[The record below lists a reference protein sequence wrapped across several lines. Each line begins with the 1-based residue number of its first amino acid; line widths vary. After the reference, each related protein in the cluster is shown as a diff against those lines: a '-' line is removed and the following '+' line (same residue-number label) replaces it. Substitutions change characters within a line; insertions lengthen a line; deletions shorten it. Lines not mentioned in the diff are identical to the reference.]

1 MPFTANIKR
10 PATHKKS
17 TMVTDK
23 QAVSPFQTSNME
35 YNLIHS
41 HLTSHKVGT
50 TTKRK
55 LQEEAPI
62 QMNLLVARENR
73 SLVRHP
79 VEVTFE
85 KLDDSSVKGFHMLN
99 GTENGSD
106 DECLGTYLEP
116 IHSPSHVAK
125 KSKIPR
131 VASMS
136 QLSKHVSG
144 DQLLPGNT
152 MSASSVAQLMRR
164 MSSSKSAPSLTS
176 MIEINADLPVPG
188 RANGTNPDTYLL
200 TILKDMG
207 VDVHTRS
214 SLEFHDFFIN
224 PTDAHLAAYGS
235 DVVMAVRQE
244 DVDTLRAIHLSGRT
258 LQCCNSF
265 GEGIVH
271 MACRHGSI
279 KLVRFLVEEAGASL
293 LVRDDYGRTPLHDA
307 FWTLK
312 PEIELVKMIISIC
325 PDLLFL
331 KDKRGFT
338 PLAYARRDHWGEW
351 CEFLDKNR
359 ELLTP
364 IYNLSGFSHQQ

>member
-1 MPFTANIKR
+1 
-10 PATHKKS
+10 
-17 TMVTDK
+17 MVTDK
-23 QAVSPFQTSNME
+23 QSIFPFQTTNME
-35 YNLIHS
+35 YNLINS
-41 HLTSHKVGT
+41 HLKSPKIG

-55 LQEEAPI
+55 LQEETPL
-62 QMNLLVARENR
+62 QMNLLLARENR

-79 VEVTFE
+79 VENFE
-85 KLDDSSVKGFHMLN
+85 KLDDNSVKDFNTMDGIA
-99 GTENGSD
+99 GGSD
-106 DECLGTYLEP
+106 HECLVTYLEP

-125 KSKIPR
+125 KRKIPR

-136 QLSKHVSG
+136 QLPQHVSG
-144 DQLLPGNT
+144 DQLLPNNT
-152 MSASSVAQLMRR
+152 MSASSVSKLMRR
-164 MSSSKSAPSLTS
+164 MSSSKSAPSLTN
-176 MIEINADLPVPG
+176 MIEINADLPVTG
-188 RANGTNPDTYLL
+188 CVNGTNPDTYLH
-200 TILKDMG
+200 TILKGMG
-207 VDVHTRS
+207 VDVCNRP
-214 SLEFHDFFIN
+214 SLEVHDLFIK

-235 DVVMAVRQE
+235 DVVMAVRRE
-244 DVDTLRAIHLSGRT
+244 DVDTLREIHLAGRT
-258 LQCCNSF
+258 LQCCNTF

-351 CEFLDKNR
+351 CEFLDENR
-359 ELLTP
+359 DLLVPT
-364 IYNLSGFSHQQ
+364 YNQSKFSQQQ